1 MFLLIHLLALI
12 LFWPALFV
20 TVPLHIISSQMKPAE
35 PKKKSNFT
43 QLSGGFVA
51 TVLGGFILFLVWL
64 ARNPTV
70 EPAPA
75 PVAAQAA
82 KVEAPAPAAPAAP
95 PTAAAMMKAIKAQEG
110 NYVYEMAA
118 KTAQRL
124 IDLHPESAEAKAAK
138 GMLPKLQERAAQQS
152 DFTIP
157 SDPGGKFRQL
167 LLEGPYTAR
176 KIITRREGAS
186 GITYTTRLYN
196 CQTGKFTALG
206 SSETPESMRTSK
218 VQSRLADR
226 VPGSIADV
234 VGDRAC
240 AKR

>member
-20 TVPLHIISSQMKPAE
+20 TVPLHIISSKMKPAE

-43 QLSGGFVA
+43 QLPGGFVA

-110 NYVYEMAA
+110 NYVYDMAA

-124 IDLHPESAEAKAAK
+124 IDLHPDSAEAKAAK
-138 GMLPKLQERAAQQS
+138 GMLPKLQELAAVQF
-152 DFTIP
+152 DFKVP
-157 SDPGGKFRQL
+157 SDPNGSFRL
-167 LLEGPYTAR
+167 LHLEGPYSAR
-176 KIITRREGAS
+176 TVVTLRRGKEDN
-186 GITYTTRLYN
+186 TYTTRIYN
-196 CQTGKFTALG
+196 CNTMKYRQLG
-206 SSETPESMRTSK
+206 SAYSIENMRKYSAPSK
-218 VQSRLADR
+218 WADL
-226 VPGSIADV
+226 VPNSIATHVRDK
-234 VGDRAC
+234 AC
-240 AKR
+240 AK